1 MRAVNAFYNVDRH
14 INGALLTLIPKKP
27 DAMTPSEYRPISLI
41 HSFPKMIAKM
51 LANRLALRLDVLV
64 QKNPSAFIKGR
75 SILDNFKYVQSATK
89 LLKKRK
95 VPKLLLKLDI
105 SKADGEIGW
114 PFCSPRL
121 PPRSSSTANL
131 ANASSTTGAY
141 GKATRSPP

>member
-1 MRAVNAFYNVDRH
+1 LGDGSKNCHPTTDVMRAVNAFYNVDRRQFRC

-64 QKNPSAFIKGR
+64 QKNQSAFIKGR
-75 SILDNFKYVQSATK
+75 SILDNFKYVQSAAK

-105 SKADGEIGW
+105 SKAFDTVNWVFLLELLQAWG
-114 PFCSPRL
+114 F
-121 PPRSSSTANL
+121 ST
-131 ANASSTTGAY
+131 
-141 GKATRSPP
+141 RW